1 MPQRTGARG
10 EAIVRARGHNEIT
23 VVIRPLRPLRAGADR
38 KPRGKLAR
46 PLVASR
52 LQELVVITG
61 FSGAGKST
69 AMNVFEDAGY
79 FCVDNLPPEMIRSLV
94 ELLVHGGA
102 KVERA
107 AVVSDVRG
115 GVYFE
120 ALRAVVDDLDAL
132 GLSHHLLFLE
142 AAEQTLVTRYQ
153 ETRRRHPLAPDG
165 SVAAGVASERALLAA
180 LRSRADLVIDTTG
193 MSAAMLRGKI
203 ADEFLPRQTA
213 GRVALTFMSF
223 GFKHGPPRGEDL
235 AFDVRFLANPHYE
248 PELRALT
255 GRDEQVVEFIARD
268 GRLQELYDRLYTL
281 LDFLLPQYVAEG
293 KAHLVVAI
301 GCTGGRHRS
310 VAIAEHLAERYRDH
324 EDLEVAVAHRDVDR
338 RPRGP

>member
-1 MPQRTGARG
+1 MA
-10 EAIVRARGHNEIT
+10 
-23 VVIRPLRPLRAGADR
+23 VIRPLRPLRAAGGKSG
-38 KPRGKLAR
+38 KP
-46 PLVASR
+46 VVESR
-52 LQELVVITG
+52 LEDFVVITG

-94 ELLVHGGA
+94 ELFVHKGS

-132 GLSHHLLFLE
+132 GLSHHVLFLE
-142 AAEQTLVTRYQ
+142 AAEQTLVTRYK
-153 ETRRRHPLAPDG
+153 ETRRRHPLAPEG
-165 SVAAGVASERALLAA
+165 SVAAGVAAERALLEP
-180 LRSRADLVIDTTG
+180 LRGRADLVIDTTA
-193 MSAAMLRGKI
+193 MSAAMLREKI
-203 ADEFLPRQTA
+203 AEELLPRQTV
-213 GRVALTFMSF
+213 GRLSATFMSF
-223 GFKHGPPRGEDL
+223 GFKHGPPREEDL

-248 PELRALT
+248 PELRELT
-255 GRDEQVVEFIARD
+255 GLDRAVVEYIARD
-268 GRLQELYDRLYTL
+268 GRLDELYARLESL

-293 KAHLVVAI
+293 KAHLVIAI

-310 VAIAEHLAERYRDH
+310 VAIAEYLAERYRDH
-324 EDLEVAVAHRDVDR
+324 DDLDVAVAHRDLEKLT
-338 RPRGP
+338 GSA

>member
-1 MPQRTGARG
+1 MA
-10 EAIVRARGHNEIT
+10 
-23 VVIRPLRPLRAGADR
+23 VIRPLRPLRGGAERKAGKAAQ
-38 KPRGKLAR
+38 P
-46 PLVASR
+46 VVQTR
-52 LQELVVITG
+52 LQDLVVITG

-94 ELLVHGGA
+94 ELFVHQGS

-132 GLSHHLLFLE
+132 GLSHSVVFLE
-142 AAEQTLVTRYQ
+142 AAEQELVTRYK

-165 SVAAGVASERALLAA
+165 SVAAAVAEERALLAP
-180 LRSRADLVIDTTG
+180 LREEADMVIDTTG
-193 MSAAMLRGKI
+193 MSAATLRGKI
-203 ADEFLPRQTA
+203 ADEFLPRKAA
-213 GRVALTFMSF
+213 GRLALTFMSF
-223 GFKHGPPRGEDL
+223 GFKHGPPREEDL

-248 PELRALT
+248 SDLRELT
-255 GRDEQVVEFIARD
+255 GKDPRVVEYIARD
-268 GRLQELYDRLYTL
+268 GRLEDFYERLHAL
-281 LDFLLPQYVAEG
+281 LDFLLPQYVSEG
-293 KAHLVVAI
+293 KAHLVIAI

-310 VAIAEHLAERYRDH
+310 VAIAEHLTERYRDD
-324 EDLEVAVAHRDVDR
+324 EDLDVAVSHRDVDK
-338 RPRGP
+338 RPRGS